1 MTDKELEQLEF
12 VNVRVTEESMD
23 AHVQCLKENGYRIN
37 KIKNLYIKYI
47 IAFLLGAYLM
57 GFYYV
62 Q

>member
-37 KIKNLYIKYI
+37 KIQNLYIKYI